1 MRELIGTLVG
11 HVWDPLS
18 KNDKYAPVADE
29 CYHAQPPQNTGVSSI
44 RLRLNDESSMSRRWL
59 QPLLAAIVLTLAPAC
74 ETGSTANE
82 YISDAQTAI
91 DAERYGQARSLA
103 DRAVEHGAE
112 PNDRRLERIRAA
124 IIRGSAEA
132 ARDEANLERAAT
144 LFREAAEEEPA
155 ETKAADDYL
164 QLARIQKQLDQS
176 PADIAET
183 AELAIDRN
191 PGLRPAY
198 RLAGRM
204 WDRAG
209 NADRAVE
216 RYLWAFEADRTDS
229 QIGFRLGSLY
239 RQMDKPVDAI
249 SIFERLLAHDSDH
262 VQARVNLAELYELVD
277 RPSQAKQQYETLI
290 ERHPESSGILRRYAE
305 FLEQRGETSRAR
317 KIMQRAR
324 EAMPAVEQRN
334 MRELQ

>member
-1 MRELIGTLVG
+1 MR
-11 HVWDPLS
+11 H
-18 KNDKYAPVADE
+18 
-29 CYHAQPPQNTGVSSI
+29 H
-44 RLRLNDESSMSRRWL
+44 LRTQGCTQDASALNDESSMSRRWFP
-59 QPLLAAIVLTLAPAC
+59 PLLVAIVFTLAPAC

-82 YISDAQTAI
+82 YISDAQIAI
-91 DAERYGQARSLA
+91 DAERYGQARTLA

-112 PNDRRLERIRAA
+112 PDDRRLMRIRAA
-124 IIRGSAEA
+124 IIRGSAER
-132 ARDEANLERAAT
+132 ARNEKNFERAAA
-144 LFREAAEEEPA
+144 LYREAADEEPN
-155 ETKAADDYL
+155 ESKAADDYL

-176 PADIAET
+176 PAEIAET

-209 NADRAVE
+209 KANRAVE

-239 RQMDKPVDAI
+239 RRMGKPFDAI

-262 VQARVNLAELYELVD
+262 VQARVNLAELYEMVD
-277 RPSQAKQQYETLI
+277 RPSEAKQQYETLI
-290 ERHPESSGILRRYAE
+290 EHHPESSGILRRYAE
-305 FLEQRGETSRAR
+305 FLEQQGETSRAR
-317 KIMQRAR
+317 EIMRRAR
-324 EAMPAVEQRN
+324 DAMPAVKQRK

>member
-1 MRELIGTLVG
+1 
-11 HVWDPLS
+11 
-18 KNDKYAPVADE
+18 
-29 CYHAQPPQNTGVSSI
+29 
-44 RLRLNDESSMSRRWL
+44 MSRRWFPP
-59 QPLLAAIVLTLAPAC
+59 PLVAIVFTLAPAC

-91 DAERYGQARSLA
+91 DAERYGQARTLA

-112 PNDRRLERIRAA
+112 PDDRRLKRIRAA
-124 IIRGSAEA
+124 IIRGSAEH
-132 ARDEANLERAAT
+132 AREEKNFERAAA
-144 LFREAAEEEPA
+144 LYREAADEEPD
-155 ETKAADDYL
+155 ERNAADDYL
-164 QLARIQKQLDQS
+164 QLARIQKKLDQS
-176 PADIAET
+176 PAEIAKT

-209 NADRAVE
+209 NTNRAVE

-239 RQMDKPVDAI
+239 RQMDKPFDAI
-249 SIFERLLAHDSDH
+249 SVFKRLLAHDSDH
-262 VQARVNLAELYELVD
+262 VQARVNLAELYGLVD
-277 RPSQAKQQYETLI
+277 RPSQAKKQYETLI

-305 FLEQRGETSRAR
+305 FLEQQGETSRAR
-317 KIMQRAR
+317 EIMQRAR
-324 EAMPAVEQRN
+324 DAMPAVEQRN